1 MRLSNLWR
9 SQEIRTARSALL
21 RTPYGAHTDENAR
34 LEVCW
39 YERSEATPAV
49 LASESSLSHPRPVI
63 TKSPFLR
70 SLDDSTILRRYRI
83 SLSPSLP
90 GDEELLYFGKM
101 SKSQLDI
108 ASPMRPHERQ
118 SNVVLSAR
126 SLRNLYPC
134 FHSVLEGRWTVR
146 LRVRARL
153 DPSDHHTLSHAL
165 PDSEPSSFTPSSPAL
180 MSTSCYLHQLPMV
193 SVCGCGLSTRYFG
206 TRLRTY
212 KKYVRPRFQ
221 TPRSQPT
228 RTVSLSGSFG

>member
-83 SLSPSLP
+83 SLSLLACLETKSCSISEKCRKVSWTLPPRCDLMSANQISYFRPGAFATCIPAFIPFLRDGGRCVSGYAPGLIPVTITPSFTHCLT
-90 GDEELLYFGKM
+90 
-101 SKSQLDI
+101 
-108 ASPMRPHERQ
+108 Q
-118 SNVVLSAR
+118 S
-126 SLRNLYPC
+126 
-134 FHSVLEGRWTVR
+134 R
-146 LRVRARL
+146 LR
-153 DPSDHHTLSHAL
+153 SH
-165 PDSEPSSFTPSSPAL
+165 P
-180 MSTSCYLHQLPMV
+180 LH
-193 SVCGCGLSTRYFG
+193 
-206 TRLRTY
+206 
-212 KKYVRPRFQ
+212 PR
-221 TPRSQPT
+221 
-228 RTVSLSGSFG
+228 